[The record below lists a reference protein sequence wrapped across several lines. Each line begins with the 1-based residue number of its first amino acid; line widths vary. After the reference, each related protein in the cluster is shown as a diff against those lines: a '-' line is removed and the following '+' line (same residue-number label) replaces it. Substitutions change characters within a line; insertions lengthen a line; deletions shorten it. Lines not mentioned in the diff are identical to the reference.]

1 MRHLWC
7 IWQILWLNIR
17 RNPADVTKKCRF
29 GKPAYNS
36 GSGMALC
43 MYALSM
49 YLSYSAN
56 PSKNLALPENRIS
69 PFYWP
74 ICSRSSMEGR
84 QEGVHLLEG
93 TSPRL
98 PRCSGGKCMLY
109 IYTVCYTC
117 YTCSVC
123 SICYICYICHK
134 CYISI
139 YLSIDLSIYLYLSI
153 SIYISLYLFISIYIY
168 LYISLYLSISIYSI
182 YIYLYLSISIY
193 ISLYLSISIF
203 IYL

>member
-98 PRCSGGKCMLY
+98 PHCSGGTCMLY

-117 YTCSVC
+117 YTCSIC
-123 SICYICYICHK
+123 SICYICYICHI

-139 YLSIDLSIYLYLSI
+139 YLSIYLYLSI